1 MASVDYT
8 KVPIKEK
15 EFHVP
20 PMEEI
25 VDGESFFVLGCI
37 SYQIIFWK
45 IIQIFKSE

>member
-20 PMEEI
+20 PMNEI
-25 VDGESFFVLGCI
+25 VDGEGILVILTS
-37 SYQIIFWK
+37 S
-45 IIQIFKSE
+45 SA